1 MAYYGNVKEGEV
13 INNVRED
20 FFSDFDCKK
29 LLGNIDFCVAEKN
42 VDIDDFDVISLMWAE
57 SKKGGNKDIYESFVQ
72 LILTIGKERTYER
85 YIPPMFLGA
94 YDADKIAFI
103 EYHKI
108 NDIFFINDL
117 IYNPALTLIK
127 NKHTAAFILRLQTA
141 KALRFC
147 QISS

>member
-108 NDIFFINDL
+108 NDIFFSMISTGMLRHQIILHLNSFYCL
-117 IYNPALTLIK
+117 I
-127 NKHTAAFILRLQTA
+127 R
-141 KALRFC
+141 
-147 QISS
+147 